1 MPIDIPEELVT
12 KVYTMGGL
20 RQMALAWNTFDTE
33 FLKRYFKDG
42 GTPYLAYDK
51 ELLYSL
57 SKIYRSM
64 PSGHIGSAFN
74 DRFIVPLPSLT
85 VHLHFFNEDG
95 TRNLKKLDGYNEM
108 LDMCLEHGLSINA
121 CDSVGLTM
129 LNSSLAYFSIF
140 SKLLPEEDCGPS
152 SFIGYSEELFD
163 CTVAGIL
170 LGRGADPFCLPGKP
184 YLSSNVLMQA
194 AEGTYSTNNR
204 MDTVRETMQ
213 ANDAQKCF
221 YTDFLGH
228 ICRSA
233 PSFSESPYHVFD
245 QRESIK
251 KLIQSG
257 LDKVFYYGAISES
270 ENRDEEYAER
280 ILSSLDLILEKNVVT
295 EAALRSD
302 SSKGYYQDS
311 VLCRLCEDLRD
322 NLETTALWLPHA
334 NTASGSN
341 HLETG
346 VYYAAMDYL
355 KRLLILLR
363 HYGADINLPEESGML
378 PVSGLLRPTWRR
390 SIKSSS
396 IYKYMKDAEAVLVQ
410 CGWDPTVKD
419 DEGKTLFD
427 RYRNKREGQKA
438 FKASMK
444 IVEQIKAEES
454 AYSSIDEE
462 FVR

>member
-85 VHLHFFNEDG
+85 VHLHF
-95 TRNLKKLDGYNEM
+95 L
-108 LDMCLEHGLSINA
+108 
-121 CDSVGLTM
+121 
-129 LNSSLAYFSIF
+129 
-140 SKLLPEEDCGPS
+140 DCGPS

-170 LGRGADPFCLPGKP
+170 LSRGADPFCVPGKP

-228 ICRSA
+228 ICKSA

-257 LDKVFYYGAISES
+257 LDKVFYYGAIS
-270 ENRDEEYAER
+270 
-280 ILSSLDLILEKNVVT
+280 
-295 EAALRSD
+295 
-302 SSKGYYQDS
+302 G
-311 VLCRLCEDLRD
+311 
-322 NLETTALWLPHA
+322 
-334 NTASGSN
+334 SGI
-341 HLETG
+341 
-346 VYYAAMDYL
+346 
-355 KRLLILLR
+355 R
-363 HYGADINLPEESGML
+363 
-378 PVSGLLRPTWRR
+378 
-390 SIKSSS
+390 
-396 IYKYMKDAEAVLVQ
+396 
-410 CGWDPTVKD
+410 
-419 DEGKTLFD
+419 
-427 RYRNKREGQKA
+427 
-438 FKASMK
+438 
-444 IVEQIKAEES
+444 
-454 AYSSIDEE
+454 
-462 FVR
+462 